1 MAILA
6 DQFPPVDTTEYG
18 RGVVEAVDST
28 VLQSIFPNRTQTSNV
43 ASWTEKDRIRNEAK
57 YRSWGA
63 ETEFG
68 RLAGGRER
76 TQKLAPLGLKLPFTE
91 DDAIAVAN
99 GLANEADIVADLTG
113 HVSESVINTLQRQ
126 RAGALENAGYL
137 AEGENFS
144 VPVEF
149 VRDPALDAAAGTL
162 FDATGADPV
171 EFIAART
178 AEIRKASGRR
188 PNVMLGSG
196 RVQAALARSAAMIDY
211 AGAGKAKLIGNDV
224 VDEVLRSFG
233 LPRFVLFEG
242 ERADGTALL
251 SDHKLYFASDDGSV
265 GHTAWGPSTA
275 ALNSKYGIARSDA
288 PGLFVGVYEEE
299 DADTKY
305 VRSDATALVVLRNPD
320 ATAAPAVLEPTEGP

>member
-6 DQFPPVDTTEYG
+6 DQFPPVETTGYG
-18 RGVVEAVDST
+18 RAVVETVDAS
-28 VLQSIFPNRTQTSNV
+28 VLASIFPNRTQTSNV
-43 ASWTEKDRIRNEAK
+43 ASWTEKDRVRNKAK

-68 RLAGGRER
+68 RLAGGHER
-76 TQKLAPLGLKLPFTE
+76 TQKLAPLGLKLPYTE

-99 GLANEADIVADLTG
+99 GLANEQDIVDNLADQ
-113 HVSESVINTLQRQ
+113 VAEAVVNTLQKQ

-144 VPVEF
+144 APVEF
-149 VRDPALDAAAGTL
+149 VRDPALDAAPSTL
-162 FDATGADPV
+162 FSASGADPV
-171 EFIAART
+171 EFIAARAT
-178 AEIRKASGRR
+178 AVQKAGGRR
-188 PNVMLGSG
+188 PSIMLGSS

-211 AGAGKAKLIGNDV
+211 AGAGKAKIIGNDV
-224 VDEVLRSFG
+224 IDSVLSSFG
-233 LPRFVLFEG
+233 LPRFVPFDAL
-242 ERADGTALL
+242 DVDDQPLL
-251 SDHKLYFASDDGSV
+251 SDHKLYFASDAGTV

-275 ALNSKYGIARSDA
+275 ALNSKYGIARPDA
-288 PGLFVGVYEEE
+288 PGLFVGVYEED

>member
-1 MAILA
+1 MPILA
-6 DQFPPVDTTEYG
+6 DQFPPVDTTDYG
-18 RGVVEAVDST
+18 RGVVEAVDNT
-28 VLQSIFPNRTQTSNV
+28 VLQSIFPNRTQPSNV

-57 YRSWGA
+57 YRAWGA

-68 RLAGGRER
+68 HLAGGRER

-91 DDAIAVAN
+91 DDALAVAN
-99 GLANEADIVADLTG
+99 GIANEADIVSELVS
-113 HVSESVINTLQRQ
+113 HVSDSVVNTLQRQ

-137 AEGENFS
+137 AEGEKFS

-162 FDATGADPV
+162 FDATGADPI
-171 EFIAART
+171 EFIAARV
-178 AEIRKASGRR
+178 AAIRKAGGRR
-188 PNVMLGSG
+188 PNIMIGSG
-196 RVQAALARSAAMIDY
+196 RIQAALARSAAMISY
-211 AGAGKAKLIGNDV
+211 AGAGKVALIGNDV

-233 LPRFVLFEG
+233 LPRFTVLEE
-242 ERADGTALL
+242 ERADGTPLL

-275 ALNSKYGIARSDA
+275 ALNAKYGIPRPDA

-320 ATAAPAVLEPTEGP
+320 ATAAPVVLAPAA